1 MVVSLPS
8 VRFGNVAHIVGI
20 KADLNLFIRYEQ
32 RNVANDMPDTALWKS
47 PFPDDDRYEQVVLI
61 SGADLK
67 RAGLTPKTA
76 PTWDFEK
83 ALEFA
88 KAQVKDRLKL
98 GTPLRGAR
106 MMVGQTREG
115 ERAAFYQYHPQT
127 ANYQVPDAEKNKAA
141 EKTDSSTDDPASPHE
156 ADKPARDRRGRKKA
170 PKRQSGYKRLE
181 LLGLLQDPLETTIPS
196 DVGT

>member
-1 MVVSLPS
+1 MMLSPL
-8 VRFGNVAHIVGI
+8 RFGNVAHIVGT

-32 RNVANDMPDTALWKS
+32 RNVATDMPDTALWKS
-47 PFPDDDRYEQVVLI
+47 PFPEDDRYEQVVLI

-67 RAGLTPKTA
+67 NTGLTPKTA
-76 PTWDFEK
+76 HTWDFDK

-88 KAQVKDRLKL
+88 KAQVRDKLKL

-127 ANYQVPDAEKNKAA
+127 ADYQVPDAEKTKAA
-141 EKTDSSTDDPASPHE
+141 EKTNPSTGDSTSPAE

-170 PKRQSGYKRLE
+170 PRRQSGHQRLKI
-181 LLGLLQDPLETTIPS
+181 LGLLEDPLETTIPS
-196 DVGT
+196 DVGA